1 MIRSCGVYQNL
12 ILFPGRKDRIDDIFS
27 LKTDSC
33 FFIPVSYTGT
43 GFCKRL
49 SMETAMEKVQFM
61 PEGETHPVDFFVL
74 EETRLAGKQYLLV
87 TDSEDGDGEALIL
100 RSDPED
106 TDSDSTY
113 EIVED
118 EKELSAVLLLMRD
131 SLEELGIEIEE

>member
-1 MIRSCGVYQNL
+1 M
-12 ILFPGRKDRIDDIFS
+12 K
-27 LKTDSC
+27 
-33 FFIPVSYTGT
+33 
-43 GFCKRL
+43 
-49 SMETAMEKVQFM
+49 KVQFL

>member
-1 MIRSCGVYQNL
+1 
-12 ILFPGRKDRIDDIFS
+12 
-27 LKTDSC
+27 
-33 FFIPVSYTGT
+33 
-43 GFCKRL
+43 
-49 SMETAMEKVQFM
+49 MEKVQFM

>member
-1 MIRSCGVYQNL
+1 
-12 ILFPGRKDRIDDIFS
+12 
-27 LKTDSC
+27 
-33 FFIPVSYTGT
+33 
-43 GFCKRL
+43 
-49 SMETAMEKVQFM
+49 MEKVQFM
-61 PEGETHPVDFFVL
+61 PEGETHAVDFFVL
-74 EETRLAGKQYLLV
+74 EETKLAGKQYLLV

>member
-1 MIRSCGVYQNL
+1 
-12 ILFPGRKDRIDDIFS
+12 
-27 LKTDSC
+27 
-33 FFIPVSYTGT
+33 
-43 GFCKRL
+43 
-49 SMETAMEKVQFM
+49 MEKIVKKLQFM

>member
-1 MIRSCGVYQNL
+1 MKKL
-12 ILFPGRKDRIDDIFS
+12 
-27 LKTDSC
+27 
-33 FFIPVSYTGT
+33 
-43 GFCKRL
+43 
-49 SMETAMEKVQFM
+49 QFM

-118 EKELSAVLLLMRD
+118 ETQLRAVAAVFEQM
-131 SLEELGIEIEE
+131 LGDVDIE